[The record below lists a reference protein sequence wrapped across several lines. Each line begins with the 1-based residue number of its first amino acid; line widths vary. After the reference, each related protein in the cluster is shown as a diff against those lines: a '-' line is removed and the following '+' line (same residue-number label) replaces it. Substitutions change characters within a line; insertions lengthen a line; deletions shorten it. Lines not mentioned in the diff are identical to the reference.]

1 MPITDKVVSSNP
13 THDEV
18 YSVQHYV
25 IKFVSDLRQVSGFFP
40 DTLVSCTNKA
50 DRHNIPEIVL
60 KVALNTITLT
70 LLYIVFSHELG
81 SSL

>member
-40 DTLVSCTNKA
+40 DTQVSYTNNTCCH
-50 DRHNIPEIVL
+50 DINEIL
-60 KVALNTITLT
+60 SKVVLNTLIPP
-70 LLYIVFSHELG
+70 
-81 SSL
+81 SSTRY